1 MSGDVEQQILA
12 ELVGQR
18 EILERIETR
27 LDSLETDV
35 RIMRSQFLSN
45 GKAIGAIEEKCRER
59 GRLLA
64 ELAERKPTPTPT
76 PGSVPLRGSEG

>member
-1 MSGDVEQQILA
+1 MSDDGEQQILA

-18 EILERIETR
+18 EILKRIEGR

-59 GRLLA
+59 GKLLA
-64 ELAERKPTPTPT
+64 DLAERKPTPTPC
-76 PGSVPLRGSEG
+76 PASACGSKG